1 MSSRED
7 STTSGTTPTRLRVE
21 RAHPETLAKKGK
33 QQLDDVL
40 FRKREGLSKR
50 LRFTFQ
56 FCPTCVEYC
65 TGLKFAQW
73 RGTQEEEED
82 CPLSI
87 CTIVQFDSS
96 EPPPIFIEEGKGK
109 RPKWTLVHGC
119 GPSTIEIDGTHTRIV
134 KSSLREALGNG
145 FYPRFEREVEETDV
159 RKVVIKVEALESM
172 NWLRLWKKKHFVPF
186 WQGYLQKVMTTLALF
201 DGKDHHKTSIDTL
214 LEGFHNCKP
223 AFKN

>member
-1 MSSRED
+1 MRELGAILNCVFCD
-7 STTSGTTPTRLRVE
+7 TYFISCFDNLSFDGFKG
-21 RAHPETLAKKGK
+21 KKGK

-172 NWLRLWKKKHFVPF
+172 NCLRLWRKK
-186 WQGYLQKVMTTLALF
+186 TLRSILAGLLAES
-201 DGKDHHKTSIDTL
+201 DDHTCSI
-214 LEGFHNCKP
+214 
-223 AFKN
+223 